1 MLMGLSCTTRRRAL
15 HVCCLVCILAIAL
28 RSSTAFAS
36 ASPANASVSP
46 AVEVGFELVTYTSVV
61 KLEHALTGYR
71 LYSMEVPYGSGSQQ
85 QAVTAFPHGRD
96 DHTLWRVKE
105 AHHVVDAASSA
116 GGAMAD
122 ALPWRAVRCQ
132 DTIRLEHARTRKNL
146 HSHLMSSPLSGQQE
160 VSAFAHD
167 VDGRGDSGDNWVVE
181 CVDTQATHWD
191 RGSAIRL
198 RHVDTSSSSS
208 SSGSTYLTT
217 AMQYAYAHPIDGH
230 LEVSAV
236 KVRNNRAVA
245 SNEALS
251 WRATEGFFRAAEK

>member
-1 MLMGLSCTTRRRAL
+1 MGLSCTTWRRAL
-15 HVCCLVCILAIAL
+15 HVCCLVGILSVSL
-28 RSSTAFAS
+28 RCSATFAG
-36 ASPANASVSP
+36 ASPPNASLSP
-46 AVEVGFELVTYTSVV
+46 AVEAGFELVTYTSVI

-105 AHHVVDAASSA
+105 AHDGIDAASSA

-132 DTIRLEHARTRKNL
+132 DTIRLEHVRTRKNL

-181 CVDTQATHWD
+181 CVDAQATHWA

-208 SSGSTYLTT
+208 SSTYLTT
-217 AMQYAYAHPIDGH
+217 AMQHTYAHPIDGH

-236 KVRNNRAVA
+236 KVRNNRAA
-245 SNEALS
+245 AAHEALS